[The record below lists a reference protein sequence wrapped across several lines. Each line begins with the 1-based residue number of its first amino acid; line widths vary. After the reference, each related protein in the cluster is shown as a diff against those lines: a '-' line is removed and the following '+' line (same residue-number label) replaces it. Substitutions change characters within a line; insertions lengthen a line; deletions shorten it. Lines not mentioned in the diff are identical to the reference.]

1 MMTDIFDF
9 IRANLG
15 VISAVGTIFAGGF
28 WLKLDSKYAKKSDVR
43 QDMGQLIDLAKS
55 HENRLTALETKV
67 ENLPSAVDVERLK
80 TLVTDV
86 KGDTKAT
93 GKQVDSISHQLG
105 LLLEAKLKE

>member
-1 MMTDIFDF
+1 MDLFTVFWES
-9 IRANLG
+9 IRANFG
-15 VISAVGTIFAGGF
+15 FISALLTIVVTAF
-28 WLKLDSKYAKKSDVR
+28 WLKLDSKYAKKN
-43 QDMGQLIDLAKS
+43 DLGELLEIAKS
-55 HENRLTALETKV
+55 HDNRLTTLETKV

-93 GKQVDSISHQLG
+93 SKQVDSISHQLG

>member
-1 MMTDIFDF
+1 MIGEFFDMVRTNF
-9 IRANLG
+9 G
-15 VISAVGTIFAGGF
+15 VISTLVAVIVGAF
-28 WLKLDSKYAKKSDVR
+28 WLKLDSKYAKKNDV
-43 QDMGQLIDLAKS
+43 GQLVDLAKNHDS
-55 HENRLTALETKV
+55 RLTALETKV
-67 ENLPSAVDVERLK
+67 ENLPSAVDMERLK

>member
-1 MMTDIFDF
+1 MISEVFEF
-9 IRANLG
+9 VRVNFG
-15 VISAVGTIFAGGF
+15 VISTLAAVGAGVF
-28 WLKLDSKYAKKSDVR
+28 WLKLDSKYAKKNDV
-43 QDMGQLIDLAKS
+43 GQLVDLAKA
-55 HENRLTALETKV
+55 HEARLTALETKV
-67 ENLPSAVDVERLK
+67 ENLPSAVDMERLK

>member
-1 MMTDIFDF
+1 MIEDFFEF
-9 IRANLG
+9 IRANFG
-15 VISAVGTIFAGGF
+15 VISTVVAIVAGAF
-28 WLKLDSKYAKKSDVR
+28 WLKLDSKYAKKI
-43 QDMGQLIDLAKS
+43 DMGQLIDLAKT
-55 HENRLTALETKV
+55 HENRLTALKTKV
-67 ENLPSAVDVERLK
+67 ENLPSAVDMERLK

>member
-1 MMTDIFDF
+1 MMTEIFDF
-9 IRANLG
+9 IRSNFG
-15 VISAVGTIFAGGF
+15 VISTVGAIVAGAF
-28 WLKLDSKYAKKSDVR
+28 WLKLDSKYAKKNDV
-43 QDMGQLIDLAKS
+43 GQLIDLAKS

-67 ENLPSAVDVERLK
+67 ENLPSAVDMERLK

>member
-1 MMTDIFDF
+1 MMTEIFDF
-9 IRANLG
+9 IRSNFG
-15 VISAVGTIFAGGF
+15 VISTVGAIVAGAF
-28 WLKLDSKYAKKSDVR
+28 WLKLDSKYAKKNDV
-43 QDMGQLIDLAKS
+43 GQLIDLAKS
-55 HENRLTALETKV
+55 HENRLTTLETKV
-67 ENLPSAVDVERLK
+67 ENLPSAVDMERLK

>member
-1 MMTDIFDF
+1 MIGEFLEMV
-9 IRANLG
+9 RANFG
-15 VISAVGTIFAGGF
+15 VISTLSAVIVGAF
-28 WLKLDSKYAKKSDVR
+28 WLKLDSKYAKKHDV
-43 QDMGQLIDLAKS
+43 GQLVDLAKS
-55 HENRLTALETKV
+55 HENRLTTLETKV
-67 ENLPSAVDVERLK
+67 EHLPSAVDMERLK

>member
-1 MMTDIFDF
+1 MMTEIFDF
-9 IRANLG
+9 IRSNFG
-15 VISAVGTIFAGGF
+15 VISTVGAIVAGAF
-28 WLKLDSKYAKKSDVR
+28 WLKLDSKYAKKNDV
-43 QDMGQLIDLAKS
+43 GQLIDLAKS
-55 HENRLTALETKV
+55 HENRLTVLETKV
-67 ENLPSAVDVERLK
+67 ENLPSAVDMERLK

>member
-1 MMTDIFDF
+1 MFELWDF
-9 IRANLG
+9 FRSNFG
-15 VISAVGTIFAGGF
+15 VISTLVAIIAGAF
-28 WLKLDSKYAKKSDVR
+28 WLKLDSKYAKKNDV
-43 QDMGQLIDLAKS
+43 GQLIDLAKS
-55 HENRLTALETKV
+55 HENRLTALENKV
-67 ENLPSAVDVERLK
+67 ENLPSAVDMERLK